1 MIQPLTITIREL
13 SIGLKRAHI
22 IAVLPAPEPAE
33 TNSMMT
39 RIAQVLTFP
48 LGMMLVISG
57 VWIAGGFYYFQSLP
71 TETQMARDRL
81 SEIQETLK
89 TQKQMVDLSLM
100 YEATLVDQE
109 TSFDATHR
117 VEKLKQYREML
128 QPMEKEQ

>member
-1 MIQPLTITIREL
+1 
-13 SIGLKRAHI
+13 
-22 IAVLPAPEPAE
+22 
-33 TNSMMT
+33 MT

-57 VWIAGGFYYFQSLP
+57 VWIAGGFYVFQSLP

-81 SEIQETLK
+81 YEIQETLK

-100 YEATLVDQE
+100 YEAALVDQE

-128 QPMEKEQ
+128 HPMGAE